1 MTTDSADLPPP
12 RTGGAPTLV
21 QVAARAGVSLETAS
35 RAVNGEPYVS
45 EEKRTRVLDAAQDLG
60 FQLNRTASMLARGI
74 DSNVVGLITGDLA
87 NPFYSALAKGIEQ
100 QLRSHGAQLTVASS
114 DEEPDRERALVHEL
128 VSRQVRALVLV
139 STIEDHRAMKAVQ
152 ARGIPVV
159 FVDRIGIGLEADSVV
174 LDNRG
179 GSRTAVDHLIG
190 GGHTSIGFIGDLSR
204 LQTHRERFG
213 GFVTAMSDAGLD
225 PHRSVRHEAH
235 DVTAARDAARLLL
248 TQREPPTALFTS
260 NNRITIGALQAMR
273 DLGVE
278 PALVGFD
285 DFELAD
291 VLGITVITHDP
302 VEMGRT
308 AARLAI
314 DATHR
319 RRSQPTSV
327 VIGTQLLIR
336 GSGERQAT
344 PVVKAPGR

>member
-1 MTTDSADLPPP
+1 MTTDSADLLPH

-21 QVAARAGVSLETAS
+21 QVAARAAVSLKTAS

-45 EEKRTRVLDAAQDLG
+45 DETRTRVLDAARSLG

-74 DSNVVGLITGDLA
+74 DSNMVGLITGDLA

-100 QLRSHGAQLTVASS
+100 ELRSHGAQLTVASS
-114 DEEPDRERALVHEL
+114 DEEPERERELIHEL
-128 VSRQVRALVLV
+128 VSWQVRALVLV
-139 STIEDHRAMKAVQ
+139 STIEDHRAMRAVQ

-159 FVDRIGIGLEADSVV
+159 FVDRTGIGLEADSVV

-179 GSRTAVDHLIG
+179 GTQTAVEHLIDA
-190 GGHTSIGFIGDLSR
+190 GHTSIGFIGDLSR
-204 LQTHRERFG
+204 LQTHRERFH
-213 GFVTAMSDAGLD
+213 GFVMAMSHAGLD

-235 DVTAARDAARLLL
+235 NVTTARDAAHDLL
-248 TQREPPTALFTS
+248 TQRKPPTALFTS
-260 NNRITIGALQAMR
+260 NNRITIGALQAMS
-273 DLGVE
+273 DLEVE

-291 VLGITVITHDP
+291 VLGITVIAHDP

-308 AARLAI
+308 AARLALE
-314 DATHR
+314 ATDH

-327 VIGTQLLIR
+327 VIGTRLLTR
-336 GSGERQAT
+336 GSGERR
-344 PVVKAPGR
+344 PS

>member
-1 MTTDSADLPPP
+1 MTTDSADLLPP

-21 QVAARAGVSLETAS
+21 QVAARASVSLKTAS

-45 EEKRTRVLDAAQDLG
+45 DETRTRVLDAARSLG

-114 DEEPDRERALVHEL
+114 DEEPERELELIHEL
-128 VSRQVRALVLV
+128 VSWQVRALVLV
-139 STIEDHRAMKAVQ
+139 STIEDHRAMRAVQ

-179 GSRTAVDHLIG
+179 GSRTAVEHLID

-204 LQTHRERFG
+204 LQTHRERFD

-225 PHRSVRHEAH
+225 PHWSVRHEAH
-235 DVTAARDAARLLL
+235 NLTAARDAAHDLL
-248 TQREPPTALFTS
+248 TQRKPPTALFTS
-260 NNRITIGALQAMR
+260 NNRITIGALQAMS
-273 DLGVE
+273 DLEVE

-291 VLGITVITHDP
+291 VLGVTVIAHDP
-302 VEMGRT
+302 VEMGRI
-308 AARLAI
+308 AARLALE
-314 DATHR
+314 ATDR

-327 VIGTQLLIR
+327 VIGTRLLAR
-336 GSGERQAT
+336 GSGER
-344 PVVKAPGR
+344 